1 MKYLIIAILILL
13 GVAVISIRLNIKQNK
28 TNKQLKQELE
38 KEAQIEKQKDK
49 IHSGNDTTNF
59 DNSLNILSEYSEKRS

>member
-1 MKYLIIAILILL
+1 MKYLIIAILVLL
-13 GVAVISIRLNIKQNK
+13 GVTVISIRINIKQNK
-28 TNKQLKQELE
+28 TNKQLKKELQ

-59 DNSLNILSEYSEKRS
+59 DNSLDILSEYSKKRS